1 MKPLFFYAGSSPALL
16 YAITLLKDA
25 GICFTERSDLNAT
38 HLLLPVPS
46 FAADGKLTGGGPI
59 EAILPQLSKSIT
71 IIGGNLDHPALNAH
85 TKIDLLQDDQYLA
98 ENAAITAHCT
108 IPYILN
114 NVPFT
119 LAGCPVLII
128 GWGRIGKCLAQL
140 LKAMGAAVTV
150 AARKSPDRAMIH
162 ALGYQAASTNAL
174 DPTAY
179 RVIINTAP
187 SPVLEDNGNGLCIDL
202 ASKPGILGDH
212 VIRALRLPGKD
223 APESSGHC
231 IAQSVLRLLNKGGI
245 L

>member
-1 MKPLFFYAGSSPALL
+1 MKPLFYCAGSSPALL
-16 YAITLLKDA
+16 YAIALLKDA
-25 GICFTERSDLNAT
+25 GICFSERSDLNAT

-46 FAADGKLTGGGPI
+46 FSADGMLTGGGPI
-59 EAILPQLSKSIT
+59 EAILPQLDKSIT
-71 IIGGNLDHPALNAH
+71 VIGGNLDHPALTSYA
-85 TKIDLLQDDQYLA
+85 KIDLLQDDQYLA
-98 ENAAITAHCT
+98 DNAAITAHCA

-119 LAGCPVLII
+119 LTGCPVLII

-140 LKAMGAAVTV
+140 LKAMGAAVTI

-162 ALGYQAASTNAL
+162 ALGYGSTSTDAL
-174 DPTAY
+174 DLTPY

-187 SPVLEDNGNGLCIDL
+187 SPVLQDGGNALCIDL

-223 APESSGHC
+223 APESSGRC
-231 IAQSVLRLLNKGGI
+231 IARSVLRLLK
-245 L
+245 